1 MGAMNIPE
9 CWFPGKLDLVANSHN
24 IMHVLVVYAAYQMH
38 LAVVGDLAWMNGIAV
53 GAEACP
59 L

>member
-1 MGAMNIPE
+1 MNIPE

-38 LAVVGDLAWMNGIAV
+38 LAVVGDLAWMNGIAM
-53 GAEACP
+53 GADACP